1 MYEGIGRNVATMA
14 KMKTNLPESYADFKA
29 ARTSSFD
36 LLIQL
41 VQCFPLMLRFGPV
54 MATCKHI
61 HLILDLVSCSLA
73 FSSSVV
79 GGIIGFM
86 VIIY

>member
-14 KMKTNLPESYADFKA
+14 KMKTNLPE
-29 ARTSSFD
+29 R
-36 LLIQL
+36 
-41 VQCFPLMLRFGPV
+41 PV

-73 FSSSVV
+73 FSSPVV